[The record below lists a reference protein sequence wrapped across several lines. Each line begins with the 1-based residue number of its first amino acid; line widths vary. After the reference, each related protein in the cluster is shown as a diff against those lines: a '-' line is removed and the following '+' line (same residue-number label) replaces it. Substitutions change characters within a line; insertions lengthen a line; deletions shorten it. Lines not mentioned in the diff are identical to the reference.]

1 MESTTQ
7 ITAWMGFTTT
17 VAAGCE
23 LRFAGMLQ
31 ESSTGGAKL
40 KKQSRTAYGP
50 KSISLRTFP
59 PAKSTLQLIRLILS
73 SDTIEYLPGTRSSC
87 RPWSWRGCVGPG
99 WILITQDLAFDSKR
113 IRVLRSAGFTEPP
126 ISSVRSELAVRQ
138 IRQARN
144 AGRNFSGTLGG
155 VCHCGTMKSPTRLS
169 SFATGSSLDASANF
183 SAFFVSPARRYA

>member
-1 MESTTQ
+1 MGSTT
-7 ITAWMGFTTT
+7 TA
-17 VAAGCE
+17 AAGCE

-59 PAKSTLQLIRLILS
+59 PAKSTLRLIRLILS

-126 ISSVRSELAVRQ
+126 IISAIGIGGVTDPTSSERWSLLFRNLGRSLPLRNDEVTNKTIF
-138 IRQARN
+138 IRDRI
-144 AGRNFSGTLGG
+144 FSGCLRELLRIFR
-155 VCHCGTMKSPTRLS
+155 V
-169 SFATGSSLDASANF
+169 ASA
-183 SAFFVSPARRYA
+183 AIRLT

>member
-59 PAKSTLQLIRLILS
+59 PARSTLRLIRLILS
-73 SDTIEYLPGTRSSC
+73 SDTIEYLPGKRSSC
-87 RPWSWRGCVGPG
+87 RPWSWRGCVGPR

-113 IRVLRSAGFTEPP
+113 IRV
-126 ISSVRSELAVRQ
+126 VRAP
-138 IRQARN
+138 N
-144 AGRNFSGTLGG
+144 
-155 VCHCGTMKSPTRLS
+155 KTRLELCPG
-169 SFATGSSLDASANF
+169 FARSRHLRMLGFQFHEIYFGSRCFMASD
-183 SAFFVSPARRYA
+183 